1 MRIEKASEK
10 DAELISRMISSEF
23 PYTEANPENLKK
35 RMQRQNIRLFKAV
48 EEGKIVG
55 FIELEFLDNL
65 FGVWRINGIAVE
77 EKHRKKGFGKKLAAI
92 FNLLL
97 LDIDGVDEGPGEQSC
112 HVVRILAKTA
122 PRIKDVT
129 WPCLCIVQDPPQR
142 ALDMPF
148 AKEHDTEN
156 LVEDLP

>member
-77 EKHRKKGFGKKLAAI
+77 EKHRKKGFGKKLAE
-92 FNLLL
+92 F
-97 LDIDGVDEGPGEQSC
+97 GVE
-112 HVVRILAKTA
+112 
-122 PRIKDVT
+122 
-129 WPCLCIVQDPPQR
+129 
-142 ALDMPF
+142 F
-148 AKEHDTEN
+148 AKEQNALELVLLVSLEN
-156 LVEDLP
+156 KAAKKIYQNLGFKKKGLWKSKVGGKKAEEWSLQLEDKRIA